1 MSLKDNEIKRFKNY
15 SVSKNYTDNEFNIIY
30 DLFCTYRSRG
40 GELNFSDFAWIPI
53 KHNPGNNIDNEQGIW
68 VKYIRQHLAD
78 NWNNIVN
85 GIY

>member
-1 MSLKDNEIKRFKNY
+1 MSLKDNEIRRFKNY

-53 KHNPGNNIDNEQGIW
+53 KCNPGNLEDEQGIW
-68 VKYIRQHLAD
+68 VKYIRNKLSTD
-78 NWNNIVN
+78 WNNIVK
-85 GIY
+85 GIF

>member
-1 MSLKDNEIKRFKNY
+1 MSLRDNEIKRFKNY
-15 SVSKNYTDNEFNIIY
+15 SVSKNYTDIEFNIIY

-40 GELNFSDFAWIPI
+40 GELNFCDFAWIPI
-53 KHNPGNNIDNEQGIW
+53 KCNPGNLEDEQGIW

-78 NWNNIVN
+78 NWNNIVK